1 MRCEYEGESPRLLCG
16 LKTSSMMSRQLY
28 RPEWTCGRFDA
39 RHSAAIFYN
48 LIEGMSYFFDE
59 HSAAVIGE
67 ILSVPRN
74 GTFTAESI
82 AENTGIAVESIKQ
95 FLDLLGEHGL
105 VTENLPTE
113 EYISA
118 YRKKTAKNRKESW
131 SSNDGDPMKRLPI
144 QHSTAE
150 SDYTDCVGGITSA
163 MFELTYRCSEQCI
176 HCYNPGAARNDKEK
190 STRGDRREMSL
201 DDYKRV
207 IDELYEEGLVKVCLS
222 GGDPFS
228 KSEVWDIIE
237 YLYEKGIA
245 FDIYTNG
252 QRLFGHEDRLA
263 SYYPRLVGVSIYSGE
278 AEDHD
283 FITRVSGSWERSC
296 SVLERLS
303 DLSVPLNIKCCVM
316 RPNVATYRLV
326 EELAKKYAAIPQY
339 EISITDSVDGDKCV
353 SKYLRLTDEEYE
365 IVLRDGNV
373 PLYVGKEAPN
383 YGGADKPLGRNAC
396 GAAYNSFCITP
407 EGNLIPC
414 CSFHLVFGNL
424 LKESLVEIL
433 NSDKLVWWRSLTLK
447 DYEECGQHD
456 YCSYC
461 NLCPGVNFSEYG
473 SPLKASEAGC
483 HLAKIRK
490 SLAVKMKQG
499 YDPLCGKSLQECL
512 DSVSEEKSEV
522 RRVFE

>member
-1 MRCEYEGESPRLLCG
+1 
-16 LKTSSMMSRQLY
+16 MSRQLY

-105 VTENLPTE
+105 VTDNLPTK

-118 YRKKTAKNRKESW
+118 YRRKIVKNRKDSW
-131 SSNDGDPMKRLPI
+131 GSNDGDPMKRLPI

-190 STRGDRREMSL
+190 STRGDRRELSL

-252 QRLFGHEDRLA
+252 QRLFGHEDKLA
-263 SYYPRLVGVSIYSGE
+263 SFYPRLVGVSIYSGK

-326 EELAKKYAAIPQY
+326 EELAEKYAAVPQY
-339 EISITDSVDGDKCV
+339 EICLTDSVDGDKCV
-353 SKYLRLTDEEYE
+353 SRYLRLTDEEYQV
-365 IVLRDGNV
+365 VLRDVHV
-373 PLYVGKEAPN
+373 PLYVGKEVPN
-383 YGGADKPLGRNAC
+383 YGGQKKLPEAKPC
-396 GAAYNSFCITP
+396 GAGDHTFCISP
-407 EGNLIPC
+407 EGNLMPC
-414 CSFHLVFGNL
+414 CALHANIGNL
-424 LKESLVEIL
+424 IDNRLKDVLA
-433 NSDKLVWWRSLTLK
+433 SDKLSWWRSLTIK
-447 DYEECGQHD
+447 DYEECGKHD
-456 YCSYC
+456 YCTYC
-461 NLCPGVNFSEYG
+461 NLCPGVNYSECN
-473 SPLKASEAGC
+473 SPIKAAEGNC
-483 HLAKIRK
+483 HLAKIRHT
-490 SLAVKMKQG
+490 LAMKMMDG
-499 YDPLCGKSLQECL
+499 FDPLRGRPLQECL
-512 DSVSEEKSEV
+512 ESFEEEKTEV